1 MRIILDNY
9 APPDFV
15 RKLLDNTPYL
25 WYNIDVSGNLVILV
39 VLWVRNLTLLGHRR
53 NKWKRKKSK

>member
-15 RKLLDNTPYL
+15 RKLLDNTLYL

-39 VLWVRNLTLLGHRR
+39 VLGLEPNIV
-53 NKWKRKKSK
+53 SAA

>member
-15 RKLLDNTPYL
+15 RKLLDNTLYL
-25 WYNIDVSGNLVILV
+25 WYNIDVSGNLIVFRNTPAIPNF
-39 VLWVRNLTLLGHRR
+39 VRC
-53 NKWKRKKSK
+53 

>member
-39 VLWVRNLTLLGHRR
+39 VLWVRNLTLLGAD
-53 NKWKRKKSK
+53 

>member
-15 RKLLDNTPYL
+15 RKLLDNTPL
-25 WYNIDVSGNLVILV
+25 MWYNRYVSGNLVILV
-39 VLWVRNLTLLGHRR
+39 VLGLKPNIV
-53 NKWKRKKSK
+53 SAA